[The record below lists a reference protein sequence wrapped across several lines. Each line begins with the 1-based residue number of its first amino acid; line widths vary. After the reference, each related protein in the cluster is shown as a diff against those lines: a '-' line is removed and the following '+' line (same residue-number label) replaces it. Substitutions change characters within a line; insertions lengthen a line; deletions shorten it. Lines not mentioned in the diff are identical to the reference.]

1 MNSFGQRLK
10 ALRKEAGVSQSFVA
24 DHIGVSTQSVS
35 NWECDN
41 TMPDISQIVPLAALL
56 SVSTD
61 YLLGVG
67 TNEYTDKGELENKVK
82 EVWATYSVNST
93 ENNADLLVYELY
105 KKYLNK
111 YPLDYAVKVKCAFA
125 IQDYLHVVRVRKNF
139 DIPEERFD
147 ELWLECDRMLRSV
160 CDNCTLPEVQIDA
173 ENHLIDLLLLKKM
186 FEQAGT
192 VAMKLPD
199 LCGIRDKALCRIA
212 QAKGDSATA
221 CEKAE
226 STSKHLMFDYAMS
239 LFHRAKTLSD
249 HLETSKET
257 VLQAWNDLTRA
268 SKDLVRLYA
277 DPADLVVNGFEK
289 NPYCYLITSYTSKCN
304 FLICQGCLSEA
315 LSCADNAMNTALE
328 MYAWAKAHCQDP
340 LVMSD
345 ILFFVQ
351 RTPWWCHKWAGAEQS
366 KELLE
371 NSNFAEKAEKIRH
384 LSV

>member
-1 MNSFGQRLK
+1 MDSFGQRLK
-10 ALRKEAGVSQSFVA
+10 ALRREVRVSQSFVA

-67 TNEYTDKGELENKVK
+67 TNEYADKGELENKVK

-125 IQDYLHVVRVRKNF
+125 IQDYLHVVRVRKKF
-139 DIPEERFD
+139 DITEERFD

-186 FEQAGT
+186 FEQAGA
-192 VAMKLPD
+192 VAMNLPD

-212 QAKGDSATA
+212 QTKGDSVTA

-226 STSKHLMFDYAMS
+226 SACKHLMFDYTMS
-239 LFHRAKTLSD
+239 LFQRAKTLSENP
-249 HLETSKET
+249 ETKKEQ
-257 VLQAWNDLTRA
+257 VLQTWDDMTSA
-268 SKDLVRLYA
+268 SKDLIRLYA
-277 DPADLVVNGFEK
+277 DPSELVVNGFER

-304 FLICQGCLSEA
+304 FLIRQRSKSEA
-315 LSCADNAMNTALE
+315 LFCAENAMNTAVE
-328 MYAWAKAHCQDP
+328 MYEWAKSDCEAP

-351 RTPWWCHKWAGAEQS
+351 HTPGWCYKWAGTEQS
-366 KELLE
+366 KELLGD
-371 NSNFAEKAEKIRH
+371 SAFAENAEKISC

>member
-67 TNEYTDKGELENKVK
+67 TNEYADKGELENKVK

-125 IQDYLHVVRVRKNF
+125 IQDYLHVVRVRKKF

-186 FEQAGT
+186 FEQAGA

-226 STSKHLMFDYAMS
+226 STSKHLMFDYVMS

-249 HLETSKET
+249 HPETSKET
-257 VLQAWNDLTRA
+257 ILRAWNDLTSA
-268 SKDLVRLYA
+268 SKDLIRLYA
-277 DPADLVVNGFEK
+277 DPSDLVVNGFEK
-289 NPYCYLITSYTSKCN
+289 NPYCYLITSYTSKSN
-304 FLICQGCLSEA
+304 FLLRQGSTAEA
-315 LSCADNAMNTALE
+315 LICTENAMNTALE
-328 MYAWAKAHCQDP
+328 MYSWAKNGCADP

-345 ILFFVQ
+345 ILFFAQ
-351 RTPWWCHKWAGAEQS
+351 HTGGWCYKWAGTEYS
-366 KELLE
+366 KEFAN
-371 NSNFAEKAEKIRH
+371 NSIFAEYIKKLDK
-384 LSV
+384 LSM

>member
-67 TNEYTDKGELENKVK
+67 TNEYADKEELESKVK

-147 ELWLECDRMLRSV
+147 ELWFECDRMLRSV
-160 CDNCTLPEVQIDA
+160 CDNCTLPEIQIDA
-173 ENHLIDLLLLKKM
+173 KNSLIDLLLLKEM
-186 FEQAGT
+186 FEEAGT

-199 LCGIRDKALCRIA
+199 LCGIRDRTLCKIA
-212 QAKGDSATA
+212 QSKGDSVTA

-226 STSKHLMFDYAMS
+226 SACKHLMFDYTMS
-239 LFHRAKTLSD
+239 LFQRAKTLSENP
-249 HLETSKET
+249 ETARET
-257 VLQAWNDLTRA
+257 ILQAWDDMTSA
-268 SKDLVRLYA
+268 SKDLIHLYA
-277 DPADLVVNGFEK
+277 EPSELVVNGFER

-304 FLICQGCLSEA
+304 FLIRQGSISEA
-315 LSCADNAMNTALE
+315 LLCAKNAMNTAIE
-328 MYAWAKAHCQDP
+328 MHAWAKAVCKDP

-351 RTPWWCHKWAGAEQS
+351 HTPGWCYKWAGTEQI
-366 KELLE
+366 KELLGD
-371 NSNFAEKAEKIRH
+371 SDFAETAGKISC

>member
-67 TNEYTDKGELENKVK
+67 TNEYAAKGELENKVK
-82 EVWATYSVNST
+82 EVWATDSVNST

-125 IQDYLHVVRVRKNF
+125 IQDYLHVVRVRKKF

-147 ELWLECDRMLRSV
+147 ALWLECDRMLRSV

-186 FEQAGT
+186 FEQAGA

-226 STSKHLMFDYAMS
+226 STSKHLMFGYAMS

-249 HLETSKET
+249 HPKTSKET
-257 VLQAWNDLTRA
+257 ILRAWNDLTSA
-268 SKDLVRLYA
+268 SKDLIRLYA
-277 DPADLVVNGFEK
+277 DPSDLVVN
-289 NPYCYLITSYTSKCN
+289 YCYLITSYTSKSN
-304 FLICQGCLSEA
+304 FLLRQGSTAEA
-315 LSCADNAMNTALE
+315 LICTENAMNTALE
-328 MYAWAKAHCQDP
+328 MYSWAKNGCADP

-345 ILFFVQ
+345 ILFFAQ
-351 RTPWWCHKWAGAEQS
+351 HTGGWCYKWAGTEYS
-366 KELLE
+366 KEFAN
-371 NSNFAEKAEKIRH
+371 NSIFAEYIKKLDK
-384 LSV
+384 LSM

>member
-1 MNSFGQRLK
+1 ML
-10 ALRKEAGVSQSFVA
+10 
-24 DHIGVSTQSVS
+24 I
-35 NWECDN
+35 
-41 TMPDISQIVPLAALL
+41 
-56 SVSTD
+56 
-61 YLLGVG
+61 
-67 TNEYTDKGELENKVK
+67 
-82 EVWATYSVNST
+82 
-93 ENNADLLVYELY
+93 
-105 KKYLNK
+105 
-111 YPLDYAVKVKCAFA
+111 KVKCAFA
-125 IQDYLHVVRVRKNF
+125 IQDYLHVVRVRKKF
-139 DIPEERFD
+139 DIPEERFE

-186 FEQAGT
+186 FEQAGA

-249 HLETSKET
+249 HPKASKET

-277 DPADLVVNGFEK
+277 DPADLIVNGFEK

-304 FLICQGCLSEA
+304 FLIRQGSISEA
-315 LSCADNAMNTALE
+315 LLCAKNAMNTAIE
-328 MYAWAKAHCQDP
+328 MHAWAKAVCKDP

-351 RTPWWCHKWAGAEQS
+351 HTPGWCYKWAGPEQI
-366 KELLE
+366 KELLGD
-371 NSNFAEKAEKIRH
+371 SDFAETAGKISC